1 MKQVRQSHVGIGWL
15 VASAIALASVGAP
28 AAEGGKV
35 GSGGRSVNEVQGRA
49 SESSPAAGV
58 RSVNTAALP
67 AVSEVYG
74 RGSQMS
80 AAPAAPIGVGAADV
94 GDFGRASN
102 TLATARGKAG
112 MQDATIALSK

>member
-1 MKQVRQSHVGIGWL
+1 MKQVRKSHIGVGWL
-15 VASAIALASVGAP
+15 VASAIALASAGAL

-58 RSVNTAALP
+58 RSVNTTALP
-67 AVSEVYG
+67 AVSQVYG

-80 AAPAAPIGVGAADV
+80 AAPGAPIGIGAADV

-102 TLATARGKAG
+102 TLATAHGKPG
-112 MQDATIALSK
+112 TQDATVALAR